1 MISEKIEDI
10 LVEIGYEL
18 LDRGN
23 SFRTKPLYRDSDS
36 PDVLSIDKDSGVWY
50 DHKER
55 RGGKFEELVK
65 ISLSQK
71 DMTETKEWIES
82 RLPNGSQHHSNNL
95 PKPKVRSIKKY
106 PKELLLKLKKDHSYW
121 AARGI
126 SVEAVE
132 TFNGGVAS
140 EGQMKNRYVFPIFN
154 SRDEIVGFSG
164 RYVNKIPEDFK
175 IAKWKHIGSVSNWC
189 FPVKYNLKQ
198 IQSKKEAI
206 LVESI
211 GDMLALWNAGVE
223 NVVVTFGLTVSKAI
237 TTLLIKLDVRK
248 VFISFN
254 NDGAEHSAG
263 NRAAREAAEKLYLHF
278 DPNQIEVAL
287 PSKNDFGDMTEAE
300 IKQWHSSLIN
310 YA

>member
-1 MISEKIEDI
+1 MIGEKIEEI

-55 RGGKFEELVK
+55 RGGKFEELVR
-65 ISLSQK
+65 ISLSQENI
-71 DMTETKEWIES
+71 TETKEWIKS
-82 RLPNGSQHHSNNL
+82 RLPNESTHSNNL
-95 PKPKVRSIKKY
+95 PKPKVNSVKKY
-106 PKELLLKLKKDHSYW
+106 PKELLLKLNKDHSYW
-121 AARGI
+121 ESRGI
-126 SVEAVE
+126 SIEAVE

-140 EGQMKNRYVFPIFN
+140 EGQMKNRYVFPVFN
-154 SRDEIVGFSG
+154 SRDEVVGFSG

-198 IQSKKEAI
+198 IQSKKEVI

-211 GDMLALWNAGVE
+211 GDMLALWNAGIE

-254 NDGAEHSAG
+254 NDGTENSAG
-263 NRAAREAAEKLYLHF
+263 NRAAREAAEKLHLHF
-278 DPNQIEVAL
+278 DPSQIEVAL
-287 PSKNDFGDMTEAE
+287 PTKNDFGDMSEVE
-300 IKQWHSSLIN
+300 IKQWHSSLLS

>member
-1 MISEKIEDI
+1 MISEKIEEI

-18 LDRGN
+18 LDRGS

-55 RGGKFEELVK
+55 RGGKFEELVR
-65 ISLSQK
+65 ISLSQE
-71 DMTETKEWIES
+71 DVTETREWIKS
-82 RLPNGSQHHSNNL
+82 RSPNGSPHTNNQ
-95 PKPKVRSIKKY
+95 PKPKINSVKKY
-106 PKELLLKLKKDHSYW
+106 PKELLLKLGKDHSYW
-121 AARGI
+121 ESRGVSI
-126 SVEAVE
+126 EATE
-132 TFNGGVAS
+132 TFDGGIAS

-198 IQSKKEAI
+198 IQSKQEVI

-223 NVVVTFGLTVSKAI
+223 NVIVTFGLTVSKSI
-237 TTLLIKLDVRK
+237 TTLLIKVDVK
-248 VFISFN
+248 KIFISFN
-254 NDGAEHSAG
+254 NDDEVSGAG
-263 NRAAREAAEKLYLHF
+263 NRAAKEAAQKLYLHF
-278 DPNQIEVAL
+278 DPNQIQVAL
-287 PSKNDFGDMTEAE
+287 PSKNDFGDMTETE
-300 IKQWHSSLIN
+300 IRQWYSALSN

>member
-1 MISEKIEDI
+1 MISEKIEEI

-55 RGGKFEELVK
+55 RGGKFEELVR

-71 DMTETKEWIES
+71 DVTETREWIKS
-82 RLPNGSQHHSNNL
+82 RLPNGSSHTSNQ
-95 PKPKVRSIKKY
+95 PKPKINSVKKY
-106 PKELLLKLKKDHSYW
+106 PKELLLKLSKDHSYW
-121 AARGI
+121 ESRGVSI
-126 SVEAVE
+126 EATE
-132 TFNGGVAS
+132 TFDGGMAS

-198 IQSKKEAI
+198 IQSKQEVI

-223 NVVVTFGLTVSKAI
+223 NVIVTFGLTVSKSI
-237 TTLLIKLDVRK
+237 TTLLIKLDVKK
-248 VFISFN
+248 VFVSFN
-254 NDGAEHSAG
+254 NDDTMNGAG
-263 NRAAREAAEKLYLHF
+263 NRAAKEAVQKLYLHF
-278 DPNQIEVAL
+278 DPNQVQVAL
-287 PSKNDFGDMTEAE
+287 PTKNDFGDMSQVE
-300 IKQWHSSLIN
+300 IKQWQSSLIN

>member
-55 RGGKFEELVK
+55 RGGKFEELVR

-71 DMTETKEWIES
+71 DITETKEWIKS
-82 RLPNGSQHHSNNL
+82 RLPSGSSYANNQ
-95 PKPKVRSIKKY
+95 PKPKLDSIKKY
-106 PKELLLKLKKDHSYW
+106 PKELLLKLDKDHSYW
-121 AARGI
+121 EARGI
-126 SVEAVE
+126 SIETTE
-132 TFNGGVAS
+132 TFKGGVALV
-140 EGQMKNRYVFPIFN
+140 GQMKNRYVFPIFN

-164 RYVNKIPEDFK
+164 RYVNEIPEDFK

-198 IQSKKEAI
+198 IQSEQEII

-211 GDMLALWNAGVE
+211 GDMLALWNAGIE
-223 NVVVTFGLTVSKAI
+223 NVIVTFGLTVSKAI
-237 TTLLIKLDVRK
+237 TTLLIKLDVK
-248 VFISFN
+248 KIFISFN
-254 NDGAEHSAG
+254 NDDTVNGAG
-263 NRAAREAAEKLYLHF
+263 NRAAKEAAQKLYLHF
-278 DPNQIEVAL
+278 DPNQIQVVL
-287 PSKNDFGDMTEAE
+287 PTKNDFGEMSE
-300 IKQWHSSLIN
+300 IEIRQWRSSLVN